1 MLNIATLNHDDIKDA
16 RELLAERERALQ
28 QEALHVLEDRPIKH
42 AFQLLVASLGFRHDP
57 PGGGTAKAL
66 T

>member
-42 AFQLLVASLGFRHDP
+42 ALQLIVAAVGFKTHHP
-57 PGGGTAKAL
+57 PLPEEPSST
-66 T
+66 